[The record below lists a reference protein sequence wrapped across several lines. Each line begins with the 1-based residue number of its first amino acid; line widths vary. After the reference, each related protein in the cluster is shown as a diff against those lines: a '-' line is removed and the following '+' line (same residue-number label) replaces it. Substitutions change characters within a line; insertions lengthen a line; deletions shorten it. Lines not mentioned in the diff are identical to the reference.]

1 MLTELNPAGFA
12 RLERFTDMLDI
23 HLAVKAII
31 YGEVRARVYVN
42 DVVNPQSVLVLAK
55 RSFFAGQTNDNVFN
69 VDVQRLF
76 AEKILSDTE
85 AQVLYYAPENWSEQ
99 IANIFSGRPMLKR
112 AREYYRFK
120 ELKFDWR
127 VILPPGFVLA
137 PVNAAFFEN
146 RAIKNLDA
154 LKDEMGS
161 ERASVEDFLAKSFGL
176 IALHNDTLAGWCL
189 SEYNCAHACEVG
201 IATMPP
207 YQRLGVATALASA
220 FVEHAQEYG
229 VREIGWHCY
238 ASNLAS
244 GATARKVGF
253 EKAREYDAFIVK

>member
-1 MLTELNPAGFA
+1 MLSELNPTEFA
-12 RLERFTDMLDI
+12 RLEPFADLLEI

-31 YGEVRARVYVN
+31 HGEVRARVYVN
-42 DVVNPQSVLVLAK
+42 DAVDPQSVLIHAK
-55 RSFFAGQTNDNVFN
+55 RSFLAGQSDDDAFN
-69 VDVQRLF
+69 ADVRRLF
-76 AEKILSDTE
+76 TEKILPGTE

-99 IANIFSGRPMLKR
+99 IAKIFSGRSTLKR

-127 VILPPGFVLA
+127 AILPRGFAIV
-137 PVNAAFFEN
+137 PVNAALFEN

-154 LKDEMGS
+154 LRDEMCS

-207 YQRLGVATALASA
+207 YQRRGVATACSSA
-220 FVEHAQEYG
+220 FVERAQEHD
-229 VREIGWHCY
+229 VKEIGWHCY

-244 GATARKVGF
+244 SATARKVGF
-253 EKAREYDAFIVK
+253 EKARDYNAFIVG